1 MINHFLDDSIS
12 GNMGAACTEEH
23 FCINRTR
30 SRYVRW
36 VTCVGWRCK
45 YEIVRVPTLR
55 RVMRYKCIVTG
66 ERAIC
71 EETIYGSLDQVEDH
85 QPPPGYLVFDALSLS
100 LSLFSPLISFAY
112 QSVVPRIT
120 ARMMKPVA
128 RDRDINP
135 DQKISSSRE
144 ERRDVRISTRYTT
157 RCNGFRNMEI

>member
-1 MINHFLDDSIS
+1 MTVLAEIWAPRI
-12 GNMGAACTEEH
+12 TEEH

-36 VTCVGWRCK
+36 VTCVGWRCE

-71 EETIYGSLDQVEDH
+71 EETVYEDCWIRWRIANH
-85 QPPPGYLVFDALSLS
+85 PLPRISRCSLS
-100 LSLFSPLISFAY
+100 LSPFSSILLISFVY
-112 QSVVPRIT
+112 QSIVPRIT
-120 ARMMKPVA
+120 ARMMKPAVP

-135 DQKISSSRE
+135 DRKISE
-144 ERRDVRISTRYTT
+144 TRR
-157 RCNGFRNMEI
+157 GEA

>member
-71 EETIYGSLDQVEDH
+71 EETIYGLLDQVEDH

-100 LSLFSPLISFAY
+100 LALLPANQFRLSIS
-112 QSVVPRIT
+112 R
-120 ARMMKPVA
+120 
-128 RDRDINP
+128 
-135 DQKISSSRE
+135 SSNNRADDE
-144 ERRDVRISTRYTT
+144 T
-157 RCNGFRNMEI
+157 RCSRSRYQPGSKDLLVSRGEA